1 MILEK
6 LRACWAF
13 SPTVD
18 RNVALV
24 EGFLKGK
31 SFADL
36 AQEHS
41 LSKSRVRQI
50 IEKADRLV
58 GGGILTKAEPSKASP
73 RSDFMVDYPY
83 VWNLAERHRLGSVT
97 PHHFFAELERA
108 GSLER
113 LVDKMKRLPGRT
125 RTTTRELA
133 RLVWQKERGESPW
146 PAMKRSSIA
155 IVEPSC
161 PADHPDRGLQCQL
174 ALEPAFQELAER
186 AAESGWTE
194 DEIAYALLELA
205 GALFKSNS
213 VNGETER
220 AIDRAMATR

>member
-1 MILEK
+1 M
-6 LRACWAF
+6 
-13 SPTVD
+13 
-18 RNVALV
+18 
-24 EGFLKGK
+24 
-31 SFADL
+31 
-36 AQEHS
+36 
-41 LSKSRVRQI
+41 RQI

>member
-41 LSKSRVRQI
+41 LSKLRVRQI

-83 VWNLAERHRLGSVT
+83 VWNLAEMHRLGSVT

-113 LVDKMKRLPGRT
+113 L
-125 RTTTRELA
+125 
-133 RLVWQKERGESPW
+133 
-146 PAMKRSSIA
+146 
-155 IVEPSC
+155 
-161 PADHPDRGLQCQL
+161 
-174 ALEPAFQELAER
+174 
-186 AAESGWTE
+186 
-194 DEIAYALLELA
+194 
-205 GALFKSNS
+205 
-213 VNGETER
+213 
-220 AIDRAMATR
+220 

>member
-1 MILEK
+1 MMLKK

-41 LSKSRVRQI
+41 LSTTRVRQI

-73 RSDFMVDYPY
+73 RSDFMVAYPY
-83 VWNLAERHRLGSVT
+83 VWNLAEMHRLGSVT

-113 LVDKMKRLPGRT
+113 LVDKMKRLPRRT
-125 RTTTRELA
+125 PTTTRELA

-146 PAMKRSSIA
+146 PAMKRSTVA

-161 PADHPDRGLQCQL
+161 PADHPERGLQCQL

-194 DEIAYALLELA
+194 DEIAYALLGLA
-205 GALFKSNS
+205 GARLKSNS
-213 VNGETER
+213 ANRETER
-220 AIDRAMATR
+220 AIDRARATR

>member
-1 MILEK
+1 
-6 LRACWAF
+6 
-13 SPTVD
+13 
-18 RNVALV
+18 
-24 EGFLKGK
+24 
-31 SFADL
+31 
-36 AQEHS
+36 
-41 LSKSRVRQI
+41 
-50 IEKADRLV
+50 
-58 GGGILTKAEPSKASP
+58 
-73 RSDFMVDYPY
+73 
-83 VWNLAERHRLGSVT
+83 GSVT

-146 PAMKRSSIA
+146 PAMKRSSVA

-186 AAESGWTE
+186 ASESGWTE

-205 GALFKSNS
+205 GARLKSNS
-213 VNGETER
+213 ANRETER
-220 AIDRAMATR
+220 AIDRATATR

>member
-13 SPTVD
+13 SPTVH
-18 RNVALV
+18 RNVALF

-36 AQEHS
+36 AQEHG

-50 IEKADRLV
+50 IDKADRLV
-58 GGGILTKAEPSKASP
+58 GGGILTKAESSKASP

-83 VWNLAERHRLGSVT
+83 VWNLAEMHRLGSVT

-113 LVDKMKRLPGRT
+113 LVDKMKRLPWRT
-125 RTTTRELA
+125 PTTTRELA

-146 PAMKRSSIA
+146 PALKRSSMA

-174 ALEPAFQELAER
+174 ALEPAFHELAER
-186 AAESGWTE
+186 AAESGWTPAR
-194 DEIAYALLELA
+194 DSLRAPRARRRTLEEQL
-205 GALFKSNS
+205 
-213 VNGETER
+213 R
-220 AIDRAMATR
+220 QWRD

>member
-1 MILEK
+1 MNKRMMLQK
-6 LRACWAF
+6 LRACWGF

-24 EGFLKGK
+24 EGFLKGR

-36 AQEHS
+36 AREHS
-41 LSKSRVRQI
+41 VSKTRVRQI

-83 VWNLAERHRLGSVT
+83 VWNLAEMHRLGSVT

-113 LVDKMKRLPGRT
+113 LVEKMKRLPRHT
-125 RTTTRELA
+125 PTTTRELA
-133 RLVWQKERGESPW
+133 RLVWLRERGESPW
-146 PAMKRSSIA
+146 PAMKRSSVA

-161 PADHPDRGLQCQL
+161 PADHPERGLQCQL
-174 ALEPAFQELAER
+174 ALEPALRELAER
-186 AAESGWTE
+186 AAESGWIE
-194 DEIAYALLELA
+194 DEIAYAILELA
-205 GALFKSNS
+205 GARL
-213 VNGETER
+213 TECQR
-220 AIDRAMATR
+220 HF

>member
-6 LRACWAF
+6 LRACWGF
-13 SPTVD
+13 SPTVH
-18 RNVALV
+18 RNVALF

-36 AQEHS
+36 AQEHG

-50 IEKADRLV
+50 IDKADRLV
-58 GGGILTKAEPSKASP
+58 GGGILTKAESSKASP

-83 VWNLAERHRLGSVT
+83 VWNLAEMHRLGSVT

-113 LVDKMKRLPGRT
+113 LVDKMKRLPWRT

-146 PAMKRSSIA
+146 PAMKRSSMA

-186 AAESGWTE
+186 ASEFGWTE

-205 GALFKSNS
+205 GARLKSNS

>member
-6 LRACWAF
+6 LRACWGF
-13 SPTVD
+13 SPTVH

-36 AQEHS
+36 AQEHD

-50 IEKADRLV
+50 IDKADRLV
-58 GGGILTKAEPSKASP
+58 GGGILTKAESSKASP

-133 RLVWQKERGESPW
+133 RLVW
-146 PAMKRSSIA
+146 
-155 IVEPSC
+155 
-161 PADHPDRGLQCQL
+161 H
-174 ALEPAFQELAER
+174 
-186 AAESGWTE
+186 
-194 DEIAYALLELA
+194 
-205 GALFKSNS
+205 
-213 VNGETER
+213 R
-220 AIDRAMATR
+220 AIDPPMPQAPLHRSDVTVDCGKRFRETRSGSSHMIGDLLHRLDLHGDVEPVDDVGRRLRHCAG

>member
-1 MILEK
+1 MMLEK
-6 LRACWAF
+6 LRACWGF

-18 RNVALV
+18 RNAALV

-36 AQEHS
+36 AR
-41 LSKSRVRQI
+41 SKTRVRQI

-58 GGGILTKAEPSKASP
+58 GGGILTKADPFKVSP
-73 RSDFMVDYPY
+73 RSDFIVTYPY
-83 VWNLAERHRLGSVT
+83 VWSLAEMHRLGSVT
-97 PHHFFAELERA
+97 PHHFFKELERA

-113 LVDKMKRLPGRT
+113 LIDRMKWWPRRA
-125 RTTTRELA
+125 RTTRELA
-133 RLVWQKERGESPW
+133 RLVWLRERGESPW
-146 PAMKRSSIA
+146 PAMKRSSVA

-161 PADHPDRGLQCQL
+161 PAGHPDRGLQCQL

-194 DEIAYALLELA
+194 DEIAYALFKLA
-205 GALFKSNS
+205 GA
-213 VNGETER
+213 TEKR
-220 AIDRAMATR
+220 RMLS